1 MLGEKIGEETGHVK
15 LQRVLPNPGGIPK
28 METTFEATGTIL
40 GAAHKTTGTY
50 TSMLRP
56 DGTVYGE
63 GAGLV
68 MGKEGEMAS
77 WVGQGVGTFKKEG
90 GISYRGS
97 IYYQSASPKWAR
109 LNAVASVFEYE
120 VDAQGATRAQ
130 IFEWK

>member
-1 MLGEKIGEETGHVK
+1 MLGDKIGEETGHVK
-15 LQRVLPNPGGIPK
+15 VQRVLPNPGGIPK

-77 WVGQGVGTFKKEG
+77 GWD
-90 GISYRGS
+90 RA
-97 IYYQSASPKWAR
+97 SARSRRTA
-109 LNAVASVFEYE
+109 AS
-120 VDAQGATRAQ
+120 ATAAPSTTRVPHPSGLA
-130 IFEWK
+130 

>member
-28 METTFEATGTIL
+28 METTLEATGSIL
-40 GAAHKTTGTY
+40 GVAHKTTGTY

-63 GAGLV
+63 GVGLV

-77 WVGQGVGTFKKEG
+77 WVGQGVGTLKKDG
-90 GISYRGS
+90 SISYRGS
-97 IYYQSASPKWAR
+97 IYYQSPSPKWAR
-109 LNAVASVFEYE
+109 LNAMASVFEYE
-120 VDAQGATRAQ
+120 VDAQGATRSQ